1 MASDKPKIFITRN
14 IPDQPLARAKELFDV
29 EQWEDD
35 WNIPRDELLARV
47 KGKDGLMTLL
57 TEKVDGELLDAAGS
71 QLKIVANFAVGFDNI
86 DVPACTERGIL
97 ASNTPEVL
105 SETTADLAFSLLVS
119 AARRIAEGDRFL
131 RAKTPWVWGPLM
143 MQGQD
148 IWDSTLGIVGFGR
161 IGQAV
166 ARRGHFGFN
175 QRVIYYDVRHASDEV
190 EKELG
195 AEFRELDQL
204 LEESDFISVH
214 VALTPETRHMFS
226 TEQFKKMRNTAVIVN
241 TSRGPVVDEE
251 ALAKALQSGE
261 IFAAGIDVFEKEPE
275 VHEELLKCD
284 NAVVIPHL
292 GSASYETR
300 IAMGQL
306 ATDNLEAVLLKNQPG
321 PTLLNPDVFKG

>member
-1 MASDKPKIFITRN
+1 VSKPKVFITRN
-14 IPDQPLARAKELFDV
+14 IPDQPLRRCKELFDV

-35 WNIPRDELLARV
+35 WNIPRDELLKRV
-47 KGKDGLMTLL
+47 AGKDGLMTLL

-119 AARRIAEGDRFL
+119 AGRRIAEGDRFL
-131 RAKTPWVWGPLM
+131 RAKTPWIWGPLM

-166 ARRGHFGFN
+166 ARRGKFGFN
-175 QRVIYYDVRHASDEV
+175 QKIIYYDVRRASPEV
-190 EKELG
+190 EAELG
-195 AEFRELDQL
+195 AEYRDFDDL
-204 LEESDFISVH
+204 LAESDFISVH
-214 VALTPETRHMFS
+214 VALTPETRHLFS
-226 TEQFKKMRNTAVIVN
+226 TEQFKKMKNTAVIVN
-241 TSRGPVVDEE
+241 TARGPVIDEA
-251 ALAKALQSGE
+251 ALASALQAGD

-275 VHEELLKCD
+275 VNEELLKCE
-284 NAVVIPHL
+284 NAVIIPHL

-300 IAMGQL
+300 IAMGEL
-306 ATDNLEAVLLKNQPG
+306 ATDNLEAVLLKGQPG
-321 PTLLNPDVFKG
+321 PTLLNPEVWKG

>member
-1 MASDKPKIFITRN
+1 MSDKPRVFITRN
-14 IPDQPLARAKELFDV
+14 IPDQPLQRAKQLFEV

-35 WNIPRDELLARV
+35 WNIPRDELLKRV
-47 KGKDGLMTLL
+47 AGKDGLMTLL
-57 TEKVDGELLDAAGS
+57 TEKVDGELLDAAGP

-86 DVPACTERGIL
+86 DVPACTERGVL

-119 AARRIAEGDRFL
+119 AGRRIAEGDRFL

-175 QRVIYYDVRHASDEV
+175 QKIVYYDVRRASPEV
-190 EKELG
+190 EAELG
-195 AEFRELDQL
+195 AEFRELDDL
-204 LEESDFISVH
+204 LAEADFISVH

-226 TEQFKKMRNTAVIVN
+226 TEQFKKMKKTSVIVN
-241 TSRGPVVDEE
+241 TARGPVIDEA
-251 ALAKALQSGE
+251 ALASALQSGE

-275 VHEELLKCD
+275 VNEELLKCE
-284 NAVVIPHL
+284 NAVIIPHL

-300 IAMGQL
+300 IAMGEL
-306 ATDNLEAVLLKNQPG
+306 ATDNLEAVLLKNEPG
-321 PTLLNPDVFKG
+321 PTLLNPEVWTS